1 MNRLVQALA
10 RPFIRATA
18 MPDPLPPLDD
28 VQGEVVFVVPKRY
41 GADRFAVRQA
51 LAAKG
56 VEVQRILTLPEVG
69 ARDKGFDK
77 TIRGYLDADAEVQ
90 LVPVSVL
97 WGRIPEREGSVW
109 RLLFSDSWVVPGFI
123 RRILVILTQGRRVEC
138 FMSPV
143 LPLAAFK
150 ASAAP
155 GEDLVRK
162 LKLLLRTHF
171 RRQREA
177 IVGPDLSHK
186 RILQRQVLSS
196 PVVQRALAEDKSKN
210 KEAKAKAYL
219 NEIASDYSY
228 SVVRLFDRFLNWL
241 WARLYRGVKVSGMQG
256 VHDLATDHELV
267 YVPCHRSHIDYL
279 LLSYVI
285 YYQGLMP
292 PHIAAGIN
300 LNMPIVGPI
309 LRRGGAF
316 FIRRQF
322 RDNHLYRAVLEAY
335 LSSMCQKG
343 FPIEYFIEGGR
354 SRTGRLLQ
362 PKAGMLAMT
371 LNSIRGQ
378 QTRPLAFIPVYIGY
392 ERIIESHSYISEM
405 YGSEKKKESVTGLLS
420 ARHYLKENFG
430 RVYVSFGS
438 PILER
443 DIWPQIGYL
452 DSALPAAGSA
462 EFHDGVEWLARRVL
476 TNINSHAVVTPVN
489 LLATVLLGTPKH
501 AMLESEI
508 GKCLTGLAQLSR
520 VVGLRDTL
528 LVGSGDWARE
538 LKAIEEMGL
547 VDRNRHALGD
557 VILLNQRQALS
568 ATYLRN
574 NTLHCFIMAGFIA
587 SVLITRRRASLERL
601 QELTGRFY
609 PLLKRELFLPWD
621 DAELPTV
628 VRQYVNH
635 LVDLGLVV
643 RGERYFEAPDNHS
656 RAHMLL
662 SIVAS
667 VSKGTLERYFI
678 TVQLMTRHGS
688 GYYTAKAL
696 EEDCVLMAQRLSLLY
711 TFHAPDFF
719 DKNLFRMTIQSLIDM
734 DLLQVGEGGHL
745 FFDQRL
751 LIGERQ
757 FRHVLSPEARLG
769 IPQITSD

>member
-1 MNRLVQALA
+1 MNRLVQALVS
-10 RPFIRATA
+10 PFIRATA
-18 MPDPLPPLDD
+18 LPDPLPALE
-28 VQGEVVFVVPKRY
+28 GEAVFVVPKRY
-41 GADRFAVRQA
+41 GADRVAVRQS

-56 VEVQRILTLPEVG
+56 IAAQRILTLPEVG
-69 ARDKGFDK
+69 ARRKQFDK
-77 TIRGYLDADAEVQ
+77 AIGGYLEADADIQ
-90 LVPVSVL
+90 LVPVSVF
-97 WGRIPEREGSVW
+97 WGRSPEREGSVW
-109 RLLFSDSWVVPGFI
+109 RVIFSDSWVVPGFI
-123 RRILVILTQGRRVEC
+123 RRLLVILTQGRRVEC
-138 FMSPV
+138 FVSPA

-155 GEDLVRK
+155 GEDLTRK

-177 IVGPDLSHK
+177 VVGPDLSHK

-196 PVVQRALAEDKSKN
+196 PVVQQALAEEKGKN
-210 KEAKAKAYL
+210 KEAKAKKYL

-241 WARLYRGVKVSGMQG
+241 WARLYRGVKVSGMQV

-300 LNMPIVGPI
+300 LNMPVVGPI

-322 RDNHLYRAVLEAY
+322 RDNQLYRAVLEAY

-362 PKAGMLAMT
+362 PKAGMLVMT
-371 LNSIRGQ
+371 LNSIRGSNA
-378 QTRPLAFIPVYIGY
+378 RPLAFIPVYIGY
-392 ERIIESHSYISEM
+392 ERIIESHSYINEM
-405 YGSEKKKESVTGLLS
+405 YGGAKKKESIGSLLS

-438 PILER
+438 AILER
-443 DIWPQIGYL
+443 DIWPQIGYQ
-452 DSALPAAGSA
+452 DSDLPPAGSDA
-462 EFHDGVEWLARRVL
+462 FRSGVDWLARRIL

-489 LLATVLLGTPKH
+489 LVATVLLGTPKH
-501 AMLESEI
+501 AMLERQISES
-508 GKCLTGLAQLSR
+508 LRGLAIMSR
-520 VVGLRDTL
+520 VAGLRDTL
-528 LVGSGDWARE
+528 LVGSGDWSKE
-538 LKAIEEMGL
+538 INTIEKMGL
-547 VDRNRHALGD
+547 VERNTHALGD
-557 VILLNQRQALS
+557 IILLNQRQALS

-574 NTLHCFIMAGFIA
+574 NTLHCFMLAGLVA
-587 SVLITRRRASLERL
+587 SVLITRGRASLKRL
-601 QELTGRFY
+601 QELSLRFY
-609 PLLKRELFLPWD
+609 PFLRRELFLPWD
-621 DAELPTV
+621 EAEVPTV
-628 VRQYVNH
+628 VRQYVAH
-635 LVDLGLVV
+635 LVDLGLVI
-643 RGERYFEAPDNHS
+643 RSDRYFEAPDNHTK
-656 RAHMLL
+656 AHMLL

-678 TVQLMTRHGS
+678 TAQMMTSRGA
-688 GYYTAKAL
+688 GYYTAKTL

-711 TFHAPDFF
+711 SFHAPDFF
-719 DKNLFRMTIQSLIDM
+719 DKNLFRTFIQGLIDM
-734 DLLQVGEGGHL
+734 ELVHVGEGDHL

-757 FRHVLSPEARLG
+757 FMYVLAPEVRLG
-769 IPQITSD
+769 ILQITRQ